1 MDQARSSA
9 QRKALFKAVQER
21 SRGIRPCH
29 LLLDMKARWSSTYVM
44 LIRAESRR
52 QVSSSL
58 FSLSLVTYT
67 YSVLQAVDKF
77 VHDLRLEETNNEKR
91 RELAALALDEEEWT
105 SVRLFCNILQV
116 RAVVI
121 YYSELL

>member
-21 SRGIRPCH
+21 SGIHPCQ

-52 QVSSSL
+52 QVSSL

-67 YSVLQAVDKF
+67 YSVLQAVDNF

-91 RELAALALDEEEWT
+91 RELAAFALDEEEWT
-105 SVRLFCNILQV
+105 RVRLFCNLLQV

-121 YYSELL
+121 YYSEVL